1 MSEAV
6 APDPVAT
13 TQRES
18 GWRWFV
24 LGLVLMVAVT
34 SAPAWPASLSLFSG
48 AVRLLLPVEQFAMLV
63 LVAIAFCAVVGWW
76 VGGRLLLALVWLAVA
91 GYVIWK
97 VPQPFSGYG
106 IFLRSWAITL
116 GASFGLVCLASP
128 TRPFLGRALA
138 AVALTGAV
146 FTAAFSARGTDA
158 TGRNSSAFGAPTQ
171 MFAQEYQQRVGEALA
186 SWRMRASSDVWKQFS
201 RRFPSAAERTKRFE
215 STLVAL
221 GEPRP
226 ASPTVGGAR
235 PGRMVGLVP
244 ALLGLESLLALALG
258 WAAYHRLARARIGPP
273 IGSLRNLRF
282 NDQWVWGLVVGITLL
297 MLPTLIEWRAAGLNL
312 VCFLGTLYAL
322 RGAGVLTW
330 WIPDKAAIWLLL
342 ALVIMVSVLGPVWV
356 LLLTL
361 VVTFALG
368 LGDTW
373 QDFRAGTPSSW
384 PWSS

>member
-1 MSEAV
+1 MKEAV
-6 APDPVAT
+6 APAPVAT
-13 TQRES
+13 TQRER

-24 LGLVLMVAVT
+24 LGLVLMVVIT
-34 SAPAWPASLSLFSG
+34 SAPAWPASLSLFAG

-63 LVAIAFCAVVGWW
+63 LVSIAFCAVVGWW

-97 VPQPFSGYG
+97 VPQPFTGYG
-106 IFLRSWAITL
+106 VFLRSWAVTL
-116 GASFGLVCLASP
+116 GASFGLVSLASP
-128 TRPFLGRALA
+128 TRPFLSRGLA
-138 AVALTGAV
+138 AVALAGAV
-146 FTAAFSARGTDA
+146 FAAAFSASGSTS
-158 TGRNSSAFGAPTQ
+158 GRSSSFDGPAQ
-171 MFAQEYQQRVGEALA
+171 MFAQEYQQRVAETLS
-186 SWRMRASSDVWKQFS
+186 SWRTRASSDVWKQFS
-201 RRFPSAAERTKRFE
+201 RRFPSAADRAKEFE
-215 STLVAL
+215 GTLIAL

-235 PGRMVGLVP
+235 PGRMVGLIP

-273 IGSLRNLRF
+273 IGSLKDLRF

-312 VCFLGTLYAL
+312 VCFFGTLYAL

-342 ALVIMVSVLGPVWV
+342 VLVVMVSLLGPVWV
-356 LLLTL
+356 LLATL
-361 VVTFALG
+361 LVTFALG